1 MIFYRSLIFFFNI
14 LYVDI
19 YSRFTVVCVMASGR
33 SRKEISVN
41 SLSSKSSVNE
51 EYTEALRTKSY
62 IEIWNKAQGQLGS
75 TSIISSL
82 SSSSSTLPLSMHL
95 SEYLLEPRQETLVEM
110 MEGMNLHHL
119 LIDFFEASLEACK
132 VCELLLQSI
141 HQTRASYKKI
151 KRVIKLSRSVND
163 RADHN
168 YTDKQCRA
176 ISGELAAFVM
186 LKNPLLNIGA
196 VQFRDIRD
204 GHMILLRRLT
214 SKYRKIKRRERFRRI
229 WKKVCG
235 TGLFISQSALLILPL
250 ICALHGM
257 VGIVAAPALFAFSL
271 GLSWKKMKGACGGR
285 LKKRLPERVSVQLDV
300 AAKGVYIL
308 INDFDTMSRMVMRL
322 NDEVEHRKAVADV
335 CVRNGKSEILKEVVR
350 EFHVHESSFL
360 EQLEELEEH
369 IYLCVLTINRS
380 RSLVIQ
386 GIMAAPQ

>member
-1 MIFYRSLIFFFNI
+1 MIPNMRSIHIGWPELKSPFGRP
-14 LYVDI
+14 L
-19 YSRFTVVCVMASGR
+19 GR

-141 HQTRASYKKI
+141 HQTRANYKKI
-151 KRVIKLSRSVND
+151 KRVIKLSRSVHDD

-186 LKNPLLNIGA
+186 LKNPLLNTGA

-214 SKYRKIKRRERFRRI
+214 SKYRKIKRRERLRRI

-235 TGLFISQSALLILPL
+235 TGLFISQSALLILLL

-271 GLSWKKMKGACGGR
+271 GLSWKKRKGACGGR
-285 LKKRLPERVSVQLDV
+285 LKKRLPERVSGQLDV

-322 NDEVEHRKAVADV
+322 NDEVEHRKSVADV

-386 GIMAAPQ
+386 GIMAAHH

>member
-1 MIFYRSLIFFFNI
+1 MRSINSIGWPELKSPFG
-14 LYVDI
+14 
-19 YSRFTVVCVMASGR
+19 RPGR

-51 EYTEALRTKSY
+51 EYTETLRTKSY
-62 IEIWNKAQGQLGS
+62 MEIWNKAQGQLGS

-82 SSSSSTLPLSMHL
+82 SSSSSTLPISMHL
-95 SEYLLEPRQETLVEM
+95 SQYLLEPRQETLVEM
-110 MEGMNLHHL
+110 MEDMNVHHL
-119 LIDFFEASLEACK
+119 LIDFFEASLEACN
-132 VCELLLQSI
+132 VCELILQSI
-141 HQTRASYKKI
+141 HQTRANYKKI
-151 KRVIKLSRSVND
+151 KRVIKLSRSVHNL
-163 RADHN
+163 ADHD

-176 ISGELAAFVM
+176 ISSELAAFVM

-204 GHMILLRRLT
+204 GHMILLQRLT
-214 SKYRKIKRRERFRRI
+214 SKYRKMKRRDRFRRI

-235 TGLFISQSALLILPL
+235 TTLFISQSALLILLL

-271 GLSWKKMKGACGGR
+271 GLSWKRRKGACGG
-285 LKKRLPERVSVQLDV
+285 LKKRLPERLSVQLDV

-308 INDFDTMSRMVMRL
+308 INDFDTMSRMVKRL
-322 NDEVEHRKAVADV
+322 NDEIEHRKAVADV

-386 GIMAAPQ
+386 EIMAAHQ